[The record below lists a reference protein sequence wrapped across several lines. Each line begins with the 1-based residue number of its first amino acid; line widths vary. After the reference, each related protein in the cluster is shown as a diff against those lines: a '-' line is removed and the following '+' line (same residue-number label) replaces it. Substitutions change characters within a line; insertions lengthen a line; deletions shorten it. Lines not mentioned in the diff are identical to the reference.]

1 MLNPVVE
8 SFHAFVESATSS
20 SSNDQLK
27 RNAERQAKSFVSSSA
42 RKEGGASP
50 DPFFLHDYSPRP
62 AYHWV
67 VPSSAT
73 VPCFSSTELVQA
85 ALAASQAAL
94 DTSLEKS
101 DSAVKSVLIGVYE
114 LDQAGY
120 GRSAA
125 QEVMLF
131 VERNL
136 KRNCL
141 VEANRILEMADIS
154 RLSSRSLIGL
164 IRSTSRLKEQLP
176 AWRQA
181 YINSRKQVSRLG
193 KNPDS
198 LFIGL
203 PTINDTNGTE
213 EAR

>member
-1 MLNPVVE
+1 MLNSTFE
-8 SFHAFVESATSS
+8 SFNAFFDKTSS
-20 SSNDQLK
+20 SASADEFK
-27 RNAERQAKSFVSSSA
+27 RNAERESKVFASSSA
-42 RKEGGASP
+42 RREAGITP

-62 AYHWV
+62 AYHWI

-73 VPCFSSTELVQA
+73 VPSFLSTELVQA
-85 ALAASQAAL
+85 ALVASKDAL
-94 DTSLEKS
+94 DTSLEKA

-141 VEANRILEMADIS
+141 REANRILETADIS

-176 AWRQA
+176 AWQQA
-181 YINSRKQVSRLG
+181 YLDSRKQVAKLG
-193 KNPDS
+193 KNPNS
-198 LFIGL
+198 LFVGL
-203 PTINDTNGTE
+203 PTINDANGTQ